1 MAIREDPAAAV
12 FCMAAISAGSASP
25 AGADPLEGVFAQPES
40 TSVARTSD
48 AISFFMSNHRSWE
61 PDT

>member
-25 AGADPLEGVFAQPES
+25 EGADPLEGVFAQPES
-40 TSVARTSD
+40 TSVVRTSD
-48 AISFFMSNHRSWE
+48 AISFFMPNHRSRE